1 MPTRKELLE
10 ELSNEIGQLSSAVTD
25 GSQDVRASAGALEE
39 HGRAQIQAAET
50 IADGLKEASG
60 EILVAS
66 VVGGV
71 LGLLGNALGNRI
83 REINMRTDLIKS
95 IQSLQARHASLS
107 YEFIL
112 ERSFAQGASKHQR
125 QNDLNELI
133 HDGIVTSMQSENGEV
148 FSIDPNNPKLIE
160 RQEWLDSIKSPRK
173 N

>member
-60 EILVAS
+60 EVLVAS

-71 LGLLGNALGNRI
+71 LGLLGTALGNRI
-83 REINMRTDLIKS
+83 REINMRTDLLTS
-95 IQSLQARHASLS
+95 IQWLQARTSSLPS
-107 YEFIL
+107 QFIL
-112 ERSFAQGASKHQR
+112 ERSFAQGEGK
-125 QNDLNELI
+125 DLQQ
-133 HDGIVTSMQSENGEV
+133 IV
-148 FSIDPNNPKLIE
+148 L
-160 RQEWLDSIKSPRK
+160 
-173 N
+173 